1 VRAVDV
7 RRAVSAAGRLR
18 TGSAA
23 AVGNRQMNV
32 PVSLRECS
40 ETCGKTDGG
49 SGKNPKVKS
58 SN

>member
-1 VRAVDV
+1 M
-7 RRAVSAAGRLR
+7 GF
-18 TGSAA
+18 AA
-23 AVGNRQMNV
+23 AVESRQMNV